1 MKRCSF
7 PEIFVLSL
15 QFTFYLEMNQLK
27 GWNSPSRSGSSSSSR
42 CGPLG
47 SSFNVSSWSGSST
60 ARDLSRL
67 SCSSPSSS
75 CEWLFHSSRQEQALI
90 RLFSL
95 LQQVQT
101 PARLVPHLRL
111 PRYLQQLIHCFPP
124 SVHSGVA
131 GSGGV
136 VQAWSSVAISS
147 ILLRWCS
154 VSSCSSSC

>member
-15 QFTFYLEMNQLK
+15 QFTFYLEMNQLN

-75 CEWLFHSSRQEQALI
+75 VRCRPLRVALPQLPAGAGLNPAVLPPPAGADSRAARPPPPAAEVPSAAHPLLPTVSTFRCGWQWRGRPGLEQCRHLLHSS
-90 RLFSL
+90 
-95 LQQVQT
+95 
-101 PARLVPHLRL
+101 
-111 PRYLQQLIHCFPP
+111 
-124 SVHSGVA
+124 
-131 GSGGV
+131 
-136 VQAWSSVAISS
+136 
-147 ILLRWCS
+147 
-154 VSSCSSSC
+154 